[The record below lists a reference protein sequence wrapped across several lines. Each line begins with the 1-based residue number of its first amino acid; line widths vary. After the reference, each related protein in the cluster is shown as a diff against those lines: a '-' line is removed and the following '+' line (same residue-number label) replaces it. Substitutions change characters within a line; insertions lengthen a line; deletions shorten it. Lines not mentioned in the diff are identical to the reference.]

1 MNKKTKKYVIKYTL
15 EFFVIVLG
23 ISFSFLVQNIRKEK
37 ELDQKR
43 ELILSNLLNELES
56 NQTYITKKRM
66 IFFESVIM

>member
-56 NQTYITKKRM
+56 NQTYITKKKDD
-66 IFFESVIM
+66 FYLLKT